1 MIAHRGNLSLDKRR
15 SHCPQCQKVLKPLDL
30 VPVLSWCFLKGCCR
44 YCRASIPWLYP
55 LIEIGVLLATL
66 IHVFLW
72 GILPIVQT
80 LSAIAAY
87 SILAGLAVYDIRHKR
102 IPNILILM
110 LFVLGLLYHLW
121 PFVTYADTID
131 IPEYIGGAVV
141 FALVVYGAGWLMHK
155 ITGRQALGMGDVK
168 FFAVS
173 GLWLGLSNLAIF
185 CMISGVLGV
194 LFGLLWQKIKKE
206 AVFPFGPALIAA
218 FFIVFCLQSSQIL

>member
-1 MIAHRGNLSLDKRR
+1 MSFFETLETLKWPIAVCLGLVFGSFATMIAHRGNLSLDKRR

-72 GILPIVQT
+72 GLLPIVQT

-110 LFVLGLLYHLW
+110 L
-121 PFVTYADTID
+121 
-131 IPEYIGGAVV
+131 
-141 FALVVYGAGWLMHK
+141 
-155 ITGRQALGMGDVK
+155 
-168 FFAVS
+168 
-173 GLWLGLSNLAIF
+173 
-185 CMISGVLGV
+185 
-194 LFGLLWQKIKKE
+194 
-206 AVFPFGPALIAA
+206 
-218 FFIVFCLQSSQIL
+218 QI